1 MMTSPTPPLSPRL
14 AVLTDTTNT
23 VTTSTT
29 LSHAMA
35 TPVVDEAITDELIHL
50 TEENGEFSKWICG
63 TKRAS
68 SCIAMAGDHEARLK
82 EILNKKT
89 SNEVDVMHE
98 VTECIN
104 DAIDALVQQGLHAYV
119 NLNQN
124 LLRAVETSKS
134 DARDA
139 SRHAQLEARLRSD
152 LSSLRGERDEA
163 LGIAASLRRKVT
175 LLDGD
180 LQTAKQK
187 VARVEQEKIK
197 MERDNRAAMS
207 LAKSVGTETSS
218 DVEFYKR
225 KVRFLHFLFSK
236 IFHITLIPEI

>member
-1 MMTSPTPPLSPRL
+1 MTSPTPPLSPRL

-104 DAIDALVQQGLHAYV
+104 DAIDALVQQGLHAFHMHETAARDV
-119 NLNQN
+119 ENAKDEMDSKNWEIQR
-124 LLRAVETSKS
+124 LRASEESSRITIMVSLSKMA
-134 DARDA
+134 DARTFQK
-139 SRHAQLEARLRSD
+139 SHNIRS
-152 LSSLRGERDEA
+152 LP
-163 LGIAASLRRKVT
+163 
-175 LLDGD
+175 
-180 LQTAKQK
+180 
-187 VARVEQEKIK
+187 
-197 MERDNRAAMS
+197 M
-207 LAKSVGTETSS
+207 
-218 DVEFYKR
+218 
-225 KVRFLHFLFSK
+225 
-236 IFHITLIPEI
+236 LI